1 MARRQLLT
9 DEQWARL
16 LAPPS
21 DEREIVRYWT
31 LSRED
36 FDIIFRKRSD
46 HSRLGFALLL
56 CYLRYPGRVLGAE
69 EVPPVALVSFVAR
82 QLGVSPAAFIRY
94 SRRDQTRR
102 EQLAEL
108 RERLRVEDC
117 SQETIRDISSLLQD
131 PSPSQLVVA
140 KGASKNGYDSCL
152 HALASVDPKSTAAD
166 HIASSLA
173 SFAVIRH
180 RLNQQQSIVE
190 YTLESVRQPT
200 KEIRHAA

>member
-1 MARRQLLT
+1 MRTLT
-9 DEQWARL
+9 SFFGNAATTVGSAL
-16 LAPPS
+16 PCCFAIYAI
-21 DEREIVRYWT
+21 RE
-31 LSRED
+31 
-36 FDIIFRKRSD
+36 
-46 HSRLGFALLL
+46 G
-56 CYLRYPGRVLGAE
+56 VLGAE
-69 EVPPVALVSFVAR
+69 EVPPGALVSFVAR

-131 PSPSQLVVA
+131 PSPSHLLVA

-152 HALASVDPKSTAAD
+152 HALGSVDRNSTAAD
-166 HIASSLA
+166 HIASGLA

-180 RLNQQQSIVE
+180 RLNQHQSIVE
-190 YTLESVRQPT
+190 YTPERVQQPT